1 MKILIFRK
9 SLDWHDHKLFGQYL
23 DLSVSRSDS
32 SRGSL
37 SFEPFLD
44 SCGFA
49 MSLFSRGER
58 LIPGECSDLQIYSN
72 CILTL
77 A

>member
-1 MKILIFRK
+1 MKNLIFRK
-9 SLDWHDHKLFGQYL
+9 SLECNDNNQFGQYL

-32 SRGSL
+32 YRGSL

-44 SCGFA
+44 SCGYA

-58 LIPGECSDLQIYSN
+58 LIPGECSDLQITRVAY
-72 CILTL
+72 
-77 A
+77 